1 MQSLLNAIRSYV
13 PLSAADEEVV
23 HKLFRKKILSKG
35 EYLLEAGNV
44 CRYVAFIET
53 GLVRYYVMD
62 EKEEK
67 TNYFNKED
75 DFVCDYMSFLPQAAS
90 FVSIQALEDSTLYV
104 INHTDLQTFYRD
116 VEHGE
121 RFGRLGI
128 EYVFVQ
134 AINQI
139 RSLYTEPPEV
149 RYQKFIANYPDIGQ
163 RIPQYYIASY
173 VGVKP
178 QSLSRIRNR
187 MAGKH

>member
-13 PLSAADEEVV
+13 PLSSADEEVV
-23 HKLFRKKILSKG
+23 HKLFRKKVLSKG

>member
-23 HKLFRKKILSKG
+23 HKLFRKKILNKG
-35 EYLLEAGNV
+35 EHLFEAGNI

-62 EKEEK
+62 DKEEK
-67 TNYFNKED
+67 TNYFNKEGE
-75 DFVCDYMSFLPQAAS
+75 FVCDYMSFLPQTVS

-104 INHTDLQTFYRD
+104 INHTDLQTFYRN

-121 RFGRLGI
+121 RFGRLGM
-128 EYVFVQ
+128 EQVFVQ

-139 RSLYTEPPEV
+139 RSLYTEPPEI

-163 RIPQYYIASY
+163 RIPQYYIASF

-187 MAGKH
+187 KARH

>member
-67 TNYFNKED
+67 TNYFNKEG
-75 DFVCDYMSFLPQAAS
+75 DFVCDYMSFLPQTAS